1 MADPKPTVYLE
12 TTIPS
17 YLTARASRDLLI
29 AGHQKVTGDWWRE
42 SRHAYDLLVSDVVV
56 TEISQGDPAAANE
69 RLDKVR
75 GLPQLV
81 TTPVVRAVAEEY
93 IKLLR
98 LPPDAF
104 PDAFHL
110 ALSVVNAV
118 DYLLTWNCRHLANAR
133 VMRTITRENATRG
146 LAVPLIVTPEELL
159 QLEASP

>member
-17 YLTARASRDLLI
+17 YLTAWASRDLVV
-29 AGHQKVTGDWWRE
+29 AGHQKSTMDWWRD
-42 SRHAYDLLVSDVVV
+42 SRHTYDLIVSDVVMIEV
-56 TEISQGDPAAANE
+56 AQGDPVAAKG

-75 GLPQLV
+75 DLPQLV
-81 TTPVVRAVAEEY
+81 TTPLVRGLAEDY

-98 LPPDAF
+98 LPADAF

-118 DYLLTWNCRHLANAR
+118 DYLLTWNCRHLANPR
-133 VMRTITRENATRG
+133 VMRTITQENAARG
-146 LAVPLIVTPEELL
+146 LAVPLIVTPEQLL
-159 QLEASP
+159 QMESSS